1 MGMGTK
7 KLTLA
12 ALVAVACTSAA
23 PAGFIIEDA
32 AVGGGSWSQ
41 EIILF
46 DAGGIDFVYFEIVV
60 NDLGSGPFTSTPILS
75 FDDPTNSGAPIA
87 GWETTFESTEAV
99 AGAGPATTLMG
110 VVLHFAGSITAPIEL
125 RGVAF
130 RGGEFLFS
138 ATFNWDGLTS
148 SGFHLMYLSEFDVWN
163 PDQTSLPGNMIPLPA
178 PLWLGSFG
186 LLAVIVLRRRLL

>member
-46 DAGGIDFVYFEIVV
+46 DDGGIDFVYFEIVT
-60 NDLGSGPFTSTPILS
+60 DTSGSGPFTATPILN
-75 FDDPTNSGAPIA
+75 FGDPTNSDLPITD
-87 GWETTFESTEAV
+87 WETTFESATAV

-110 VVLHFAGSITAPIEL
+110 VVLHFDGTLTGPIEL
-125 RGVAF
+125 RGIAF
-130 RGGEFLFS
+130 LGTERLFS
-138 ATFNWDGLTS
+138 ATFIWDGLTS
-148 SGFHLMYLSEFDVWN
+148 SGFHLMHMLDTDWDPGY
-163 PDQTSLPGNMIPLPA
+163 TSLPGTVVPLPA
-178 PLWLGSFG
+178 PVWLGSFG
-186 LLAVIVLRRRLL
+186 LLAVIALRRRLL

>member
-1 MGMGTK
+1 MK
-7 KLTLA
+7 KFSLA
-12 ALVAVACTSAA
+12 ALVAAACTSAA
-23 PAGFIIEDA
+23 PAGFMIEDA

-41 EIILF
+41 RIVLF
-46 DAGGIDFVYFEIVV
+46 DAGGIDFVYFEILS
-60 NDLGSGPFTSTPILS
+60 DAMGSGPFGSPAIGS
-75 FDDPTNSGAPIA
+75 FGDPIA
-87 GWETTFESTEAV
+87 GDAALPGWGILAQSSQAV

-178 PLWLGSFG
+178 PVWLGSFG